1 MPDRWRSSDQD
12 SSPQSPNIFKLLP
25 KDLFHSPVSPRG
37 KRILDDWSEFPD
49 SSAPLKSTG
58 SVTEI
63 NVNHGLHLTTRAG
76 VPLVIQ
82 DPYTAEQLLLV
93 PIKGSL
99 IASLRQWSRLP
110 EDVNVLAR
118 LILFHNMMSSA
129 YEEFISVFGC
139 LPSLQHSGKPY
150 YLDYVMAS
158 LEDMDEREQLTQI
171 MRQAQ
176 DIVAM
181 NLDVELKDQ
190 GISEIFTDSYPK
202 VEEAAHST
210 YAEVASHALEP
221 ALFCLRPP
229 TDEGKVKRP
238 RLSKP
243 TNTQSRN
250 KTVKIEDA
258 VNNIRYKTQ
267 PCRHF
272 DMNGG
277 LCPAGDKCHFAHGPE
292 ELRNPQSHPKY
303 RTKLCRNFAES
314 GVCSFGDNCFFLHV
328 ASSPETK
335 TTVQRENGPLRL
347 FCNDDVPCMLAHCAS
362 DIREALTEREPFR
375 DITNSRLSQ

>member
-25 KDLFHSPVSPRG
+25 KDLFQSPVSPRG
-37 KRILDDWSEFPD
+37 KRILDDWSDFPQ
-49 SSAPLKSTG
+49 SSAPLESTS
-58 SVTEI
+58 SVMEV
-63 NVNHGLHLTTRAG
+63 NNNHGLHLTTRAG

-82 DPYTAEQLLLV
+82 DPYTAEQLLLL

-110 EDVNVLAR
+110 EDVNVLSR
-118 LILFHNMMSSA
+118 LILFRNMMSSA

-139 LPSLQHSGKPY
+139 LPGLQLSGKPY
-150 YLDYVMAS
+150 YLDYVLAS
-158 LEDMDEREQLTQI
+158 VENTDEREQLTRI
-171 MRQAQ
+171 LREAQ

-181 NLDVELKDQ
+181 NLDVDLRDQ

-202 VEEAAHST
+202 VEEQAHST
-210 YAEVASHALEP
+210 YIEVASHALKP
-221 ALFCLRPP
+221 ALYYLRPP
-229 TDEGKVKRP
+229 EDDGRVKRP
-238 RLSKP
+238 RMSKP
-243 TNTQSRN
+243 TNTQNRN
-250 KTVKIEDA
+250 KTMNMKDA
-258 VNNIRYKTQ
+258 VYNIRYKTQ

-328 ASSPETK
+328 TSSPETG
-335 TTVQRENGPLRL
+335 TTLQKENGTLRL
-347 FCNDDVPCMLAHCAS
+347 FCNDDVSCMLAHFAS
-362 DIREALTEREPFR
+362 DTLEPSTERRPFR